1 MMLRSAVFPASKRE
15 QRSTSEDVIVILS
28 PLLVTVIDFTR
39 DSIALIQL
47 MAHEQ
52 DHPALLSTRRTAVAG
67 AESLPPPGRSGAREL
82 AGRLLPPLLAV
93 ASVVG
98 VWWLLYMIYP
108 RLLPSPF
115 STVQE
120 AIRLLSDGTF
130 FFHMYQSL
138 RRVFV
143 GSVVAMLFSVAVGIY
158 MGTVVMGERFFQ
170 PLVVLGLT
178 IPGLMWALI
187 AVMLFG
193 INEFSPYFAVTVT
206 IFPMLVI
213 NIWAG
218 VKSLDKELMDMSHVF
233 HFTKWMKISQ
243 VILPQLVPNIFA
255 ATRYGLGLAWKVVV
269 VVEMFGTSNGVGY
282 QVMKSYQ
289 VFNMEGVIAWTLTFV
304 LAMIVIEY
312 GLINFAE
319 RRLTAWR
326 PKIDVWRR

>member
-1 MMLRSAVFPASKRE
+1 MIVMAFDSNNQAALPGQSA
-15 QRSTSEDVIVILS
+15 
-28 PLLVTVIDFTR
+28 
-39 DSIALIQL
+39 
-47 MAHEQ
+47 
-52 DHPALLSTRRTAVAG
+52 AVAG
-67 AESLPPPGRSGAREL
+67 AETIPAVGISAGRDFMGRILPPI
-82 AGRLLPPLLAV
+82 LAV
-93 ASVVG
+93 ASVIG
-98 VWWLLYMIYP
+98 IWWLLYLIYP
-108 RLLPSPF
+108 RLLPSPM
-115 STVQE
+115 STVKE
-120 AIRLLSDGTF
+120 ALRLITDGSF
-130 FFHMYQSL
+130 FFHMSQSL

-143 GSVVAMLFSVAVGIY
+143 GATVAMIFSVAIGIY
-158 MGTVVMGERFFQ
+158 MGTVRMGEHFFQ

-193 INEFSPYFAVTVT
+193 INEFASYFAVAVT
-206 IFPMLVI
+206 TFPMLVI

-233 HFTKWMKISQ
+233 HFTKSMKITQ
-243 VILPQLVPNIFA
+243 VILPQLVSNIFA

-304 LAMIVIEY
+304 VAMIIIEY
-312 GLINFAE
+312 GIINLAE

>member
-1 MMLRSAVFPASKRE
+1 MVPMAF
-15 QRSTSEDVIVILS
+15 
-28 PLLVTVIDFTR
+28 
-39 DSIALIQL
+39 DSNNQTTLAG
-47 MAHEQ
+47 
-52 DHPALLSTRRTAVAG
+52 SSVGVAG
-67 AESLPPPGRSGAREL
+67 AETVPSFGNSLGRDLIGRVLPPIF
-82 AGRLLPPLLAV
+82 AV
-93 ASVVG
+93 GSVAAI
-98 VWWLLYMIYP
+98 WWSLYLIYP
-108 RLLPSPF
+108 RLLPSPMN
-115 STVQE
+115 TVNE

-130 FFHMYQSL
+130 LFHMYQSL

-143 GSVVAMLFSVAVGIY
+143 GSLVAMFFSVAVGIY

-193 INEFSPYFAVTVT
+193 INEWSPYFAVTVT

-218 VKSLDKELMDMSHVF
+218 VKSLDKDLMDMSHVF
-233 HFTKWMKISQ
+233 HFSKWMKITQ

-304 LAMIVIEY
+304 VAMIVIEY
-312 GLINFAE
+312 GVINLAE

>member
-1 MMLRSAVFPASKRE
+1 MAFDSNNQAALPGQSA
-15 QRSTSEDVIVILS
+15 
-28 PLLVTVIDFTR
+28 
-39 DSIALIQL
+39 
-47 MAHEQ
+47 
-52 DHPALLSTRRTAVAG
+52 AVAG
-67 AESLPPPGRSGAREL
+67 AETIPAVGISAGRDFMGRILPPF
-82 AGRLLPPLLAV
+82 LAV
-93 ASVVG
+93 ARVIG
-98 VWWLLYMIYP
+98 IWWLLYLIYP
-108 RLLPSPF
+108 RLLPSPM
-115 STVQE
+115 STVKE
-120 AIRLLSDGTF
+120 ALRLITDGSF
-130 FFHMYQSL
+130 FFHMSQSL

-143 GSVVAMLFSVAVGIY
+143 GATVAMIFSVAIGIY
-158 MGTVVMGERFFQ
+158 MGTVRMGEHFFQ

-193 INEFSPYFAVTVT
+193 INEFASYFAVAVT
-206 IFPMLVI
+206 TFPMLVI

-233 HFTKWMKISQ
+233 HFTKSMKITQ
-243 VILPQLVPNIFA
+243 VILPQLVSNIFA

-304 LAMIVIEY
+304 VAMIIIEY
-312 GLINFAE
+312 GIINLAE

-326 PKIDVWRR
+326 PKIEVWRR

>member
-1 MMLRSAVFPASKRE
+1 MAF
-15 QRSTSEDVIVILS
+15 
-28 PLLVTVIDFTR
+28 
-39 DSIALIQL
+39 DSNNQTT
-47 MAHEQ
+47 MAG
-52 DHPALLSTRRTAVAG
+52 SSVGVAG
-67 AESLPPPGRSGAREL
+67 AETIPSFGNSLGRVL
-82 AGRLLPPLLAV
+82 IGRVLPPLLAV
-93 ASVVG
+93 SSVIAI
-98 VWWLLYMIYP
+98 WWSLYLIYP
-108 RLLPSPF
+108 RLLPSPMNTALE
-115 STVQE
+115 S
-120 AIRLLSDGTF
+120 IRLLADGTF

-143 GSVVAMLFSVAVGIY
+143 GSFIAMFFSVGVGIY
-158 MGTVVMGERFFQ
+158 MGTVLMGERFFQ

-193 INEFSPYFAVTVT
+193 INEISPYFAVTVT

-233 HFTKWMKISQ
+233 HFSKWMKITQ

-304 LAMIVIEY
+304 VAMIVIEY
-312 GLINFAE
+312 GMIDLAE

>member
-1 MMLRSAVFPASKRE
+1 
-15 QRSTSEDVIVILS
+15 
-28 PLLVTVIDFTR
+28 
-39 DSIALIQL
+39 
-47 MAHEQ
+47 MAADQ
-52 DHPALLSTRRTAVAG
+52 DNPALLSAAPSAVAG
-67 AESLPPPGRSGAREL
+67 TLPPTGGSYSRNLVAKF
-82 AGRLLPPLLAV
+82 LPPLLAV
-93 ASVVG
+93 ASVVAI
-98 VWWLLYMIYP
+98 WWLLYLVYP
-108 RLLPSPF
+108 RLLPSPL
-115 STVQE
+115 STIEE
-120 AIRLLSDGTF
+120 AIRLITDGTF

-143 GSVVAMLFSVAVGIY
+143 GALVAMLLSVGVGIY
-158 MGTVVMGERFFQ
+158 MGTVAMGERFFQ

-187 AVMLFG
+187 SVMLFG

-289 VFNMEGVIAWTLTFV
+289 VFNMQGVIAWTLTFV
-304 LAMIVIEY
+304 VAMIVIEY
-312 GLINFAE
+312 GIINFAE

-326 PKIDVWRR
+326 PKIEVWRR

>member
-1 MMLRSAVFPASKRE
+1 VKVHTNNQAAISGQPVG
-15 QRSTSEDVIVILS
+15 
-28 PLLVTVIDFTR
+28 
-39 DSIALIQL
+39 
-47 MAHEQ
+47 
-52 DHPALLSTRRTAVAG
+52 VAG
-67 AESLPPPGRSGAREL
+67 AETLPPFSDSLGREL
-82 AGRLLPPLLAV
+82 TGRLVPPLLAV
-93 ASVVG
+93 LSVVA
-98 VWWLLYMIYP
+98 VWWLLYLIYP
-108 RLLPSPF
+108 RLLPSPV
-115 STVQE
+115 STVRE
-120 AIRLLSDGTF
+120 AVRLVSDGTF

-143 GSVVAMLFSVAVGIY
+143 GFIVAMFFSVGVGIY

-193 INEFSPYFAVTVT
+193 INEWSPYFAVTVT

-218 VKSLDKELMDMSHVF
+218 VKALDKELIDMSRVF
-233 HFTKWMKISQ
+233 HFTPWMKIAQ
-243 VILPQLVPNIFA
+243 VIIPQLVPNIFA

-304 LAMIVIEY
+304 VAMIVIEY
-312 GLINFAE
+312 GAINFAE

>member
-1 MMLRSAVFPASKRE
+1 MDFGSNNQVAVRRQPAG
-15 QRSTSEDVIVILS
+15 
-28 PLLVTVIDFTR
+28 
-39 DSIALIQL
+39 
-47 MAHEQ
+47 
-52 DHPALLSTRRTAVAG
+52 VAG
-67 AESLPPPGRSGAREL
+67 AGALPPFGDSFGREL
-82 AGRLLPPLLAV
+82 IGRIVPPLLAV
-93 ASVVG
+93 LSVIA
-98 VWWLLYMIYP
+98 VWWLLYIIYP
-108 RLLPSPF
+108 RLLPSPV
-115 STVQE
+115 STMRE
-120 AIRLLSDGTF
+120 AVRLVSDGTF

-143 GSVVAMLFSVAVGIY
+143 GSLVAMFLSVGVGIY

-193 INEFSPYFAVTVT
+193 INEWSPYFAVAVT

-218 VKSLDKELMDMSHVF
+218 VKALDKELIDMSRVF
-233 HFTKWMKISQ
+233 HFTPWMKISQ
-243 VILPQLVPNIFA
+243 VIIPQLLPNIFA

-304 LAMIVIEY
+304 VAMIVIEY
-312 GLINFAE
+312 GVINFAE

>member
-1 MMLRSAVFPASKRE
+1 MKL
-15 QRSTSEDVIVILS
+15 
-28 PLLVTVIDFTR
+28 

-47 MAHEQ
+47 MAL
-52 DHPALLSTRRTAVAG
+52 DHDNPAVLTAAHTSG
-67 AESLPPPGRSGAREL
+67 ADTLPPAGPHGVRNLAARF
-82 AGRLLPPLLAV
+82 LPPFLALC
-93 ASVVG
+93 SVFAI
-98 VWWLLYMIYP
+98 WWLAYLLYP
-108 RLLPSPF
+108 RLLPSPS
-115 STVQE
+115 STIE
-120 AIRLLSDGTF
+120 ESIRLVSDGTF

-143 GSVVAMLFSVAVGIY
+143 GAVVAMFFSIGIGIY
-158 MGTVVMGERFFQ
+158 MGTVAMGERFFQ
-170 PLVVLGLT
+170 PLVILGLT

-187 AVMLFG
+187 SVMLFG

-218 VKSLDKELMDMSHVF
+218 VKSLDKELIDMSHVF
-233 HFTKWMKISQ
+233 HFTKRMKITQ
-243 VILPQLVPNIFA
+243 VILPQLMPNIFA

-282 QVMKSYQ
+282 QVMKAYQ
-289 VFNMEGVIAWTLTFV
+289 VFNMEDVIAWTLTFV
-304 LAMIVIEY
+304 VAMIIIEY

>member
-1 MMLRSAVFPASKRE
+1 
-15 QRSTSEDVIVILS
+15 
-28 PLLVTVIDFTR
+28 
-39 DSIALIQL
+39 
-47 MAHEQ
+47 MAFEH
-52 DHPALLSTRRTAVAG
+52 DNPALLTAQRAGVAG
-67 AESLPPPGRSGAREL
+67 AETVPPLGRSGGKEL
-82 AGRLLPPLLAV
+82 ASRIVPPLLAV
-93 ASVVG
+93 ASVIG
-98 VWWLLYMIYP
+98 IWWALYAIYP
-108 RLLPSPF
+108 RLLPSPL

-120 AIRLLSDGTF
+120 AIRLLADGTF

-143 GSVVAMLFSVAVGIY
+143 GSLVAMFFSVGVGIY

-218 VKSLDKELMDMSHVF
+218 VKSLDKELIDMSHVF

-304 LAMIVIEY
+304 IAMIIIEY
-312 GLINFAE
+312 GIINFAE
-319 RRLTAWR
+319 QRLTAWR

>member
-1 MMLRSAVFPASKRE
+1 MAFEANDQAALSGRSA
-15 QRSTSEDVIVILS
+15 
-28 PLLVTVIDFTR
+28 
-39 DSIALIQL
+39 
-47 MAHEQ
+47 
-52 DHPALLSTRRTAVAG
+52 AVAG
-67 AESLPPPGRSGAREL
+67 AETIPASDNSTGRDLMGRVVPPFV
-82 AGRLLPPLLAV
+82 AV

-98 VWWLLYMIYP
+98 IWWLLYLIYP
-108 RLLPSPF
+108 RLLPSPL
-115 STVQE
+115 STVNE
-120 AIRLLSDGTF
+120 AIRLITDGSF

-143 GSVVAMLFSVAVGIY
+143 GATVAMIFSVAVGIY
-158 MGTVVMGERFFQ
+158 MGTVRLGEHFFQ

-193 INEFSPYFAVTVT
+193 INEFASYFAVAVT
-206 IFPMLVI
+206 TFPMLVI

-233 HFTKWMKISQ
+233 HFTKSMKITQ
-243 VILPQLVPNIFA
+243 VILPQLVSNIFA

-304 LAMIVIEY
+304 AAMIVIEY
-312 GLINFAE
+312 GVITFAE
-319 RRLTAWR
+319 RRLSVWR

>member
-1 MMLRSAVFPASKRE
+1 
-15 QRSTSEDVIVILS
+15 
-28 PLLVTVIDFTR
+28 
-39 DSIALIQL
+39 
-47 MAHEQ
+47 MAFDQ
-52 DHPALLSTRRTAVAG
+52 NNPALMTAQRRGVAG
-67 AESLPPPGRSGAREL
+67 VETVPPVGHSSGREFT
-82 AGRLLPPLLAV
+82 GRLLPPLLAV
-93 ASVVG
+93 TSVIA
-98 VWWLLYMIYP
+98 VWWALYTIYP
-108 RLLPSPF
+108 RLLPSPV
-115 STVQE
+115 STFQE
-120 AIRLLSDGTF
+120 ALRLLSDGTF

-143 GSVVAMLFSVAVGIY
+143 GAMVAMFFSVGVGIY

-304 LAMIVIEY
+304 VAMIVIEY
-312 GLINFAE
+312 GIINFAE

>member
-1 MMLRSAVFPASKRE
+1 
-15 QRSTSEDVIVILS
+15 
-28 PLLVTVIDFTR
+28 
-39 DSIALIQL
+39 
-47 MAHEQ
+47 MAYEPNS
-52 DHPALLSTRRTAVAG
+52 PALVPARRTGVAG
-67 AESLPPPGRSGAREL
+67 AETVPPVGRSGGREMTS
-82 AGRLLPPLLAV
+82 RLLPPLLAV
-93 ASVVG
+93 ASVIAI
-98 VWWLLYMIYP
+98 WWALYTIYP

-115 STVQE
+115 STVRE
-120 AIRLLSDGTF
+120 AMRLLSDGTF

-143 GSVVAMLFSVAVGIY
+143 GSLVAMFFSVGIGIY

-304 LAMIVIEY
+304 VAMIVIEY
-312 GLINFAE
+312 GIINFAE

>member
-1 MMLRSAVFPASKRE
+1 MTVHTNNQAAISGQPAG
-15 QRSTSEDVIVILS
+15 
-28 PLLVTVIDFTR
+28 
-39 DSIALIQL
+39 
-47 MAHEQ
+47 
-52 DHPALLSTRRTAVAG
+52 VAG
-67 AESLPPPGRSGAREL
+67 AETLPPFGDSLGREL
-82 AGRLLPPLLAV
+82 TGRLVPPLLAV
-93 ASVVG
+93 LSVVA
-98 VWWLLYMIYP
+98 VWWLLYLIYP
-108 RLLPSPF
+108 RLLPSPV
-115 STVQE
+115 STVRE
-120 AIRLLSDGTF
+120 AMRLVSDGTF

-143 GSVVAMLFSVAVGIY
+143 GSIVAMFFSVGVGIY
-158 MGTVVMGERFFQ
+158 MGTVAMGERFFQ

-193 INEFSPYFAVTVT
+193 INEWSPYFAVTVT

-218 VKSLDKELMDMSHVF
+218 VKALDKELIDMSRVF
-233 HFTKWMKISQ
+233 HFTPWMKISQ
-243 VILPQLVPNIFA
+243 VIIPQLVPNIFA
-255 ATRYGLGLAWKVVV
+255 AARYGLGLAWKVVV

-304 LAMIVIEY
+304 VAMIVIEY
-312 GLINFAE
+312 GAINFAE

>member
-1 MMLRSAVFPASKRE
+1 MDLGSNDQVAVRRQPAG
-15 QRSTSEDVIVILS
+15 
-28 PLLVTVIDFTR
+28 
-39 DSIALIQL
+39 
-47 MAHEQ
+47 
-52 DHPALLSTRRTAVAG
+52 VAG
-67 AESLPPPGRSGAREL
+67 ANTLPPFGDSLGKELIGRIV
-82 AGRLLPPLLAV
+82 PPLLAML
-93 ASVVG
+93 SVIA
-98 VWWLLYMIYP
+98 VWWLLYLIYP
-108 RLLPSPF
+108 RLLPSPV
-115 STVQE
+115 STMRE
-120 AIRLLSDGTF
+120 AVRLVSDGTF

-143 GSVVAMLFSVAVGIY
+143 GSLVAMFLSVGVGIY
-158 MGTVVMGERFFQ
+158 MGTVVIGERFFQ

-193 INEFSPYFAVTVT
+193 INEWSPYFAVTVT

-218 VKSLDKELMDMSHVF
+218 VKALDKELIDMSRVF
-233 HFTKWMKISQ
+233 HFTPWMKISQ
-243 VILPQLVPNIFA
+243 VIIPQLLPNIFA

-304 LAMIVIEY
+304 AAMIVLEY
-312 GLINFAE
+312 GVINFAE

>member
-1 MMLRSAVFPASKRE
+1 MATQSQTEPAITTPPRDQTQSQAVPTLGQSFGRE
-15 QRSTSEDVIVILS
+15 
-28 PLLVTVIDFTR
+28 
-39 DSIALIQL
+39 IAGRI
-47 MAHEQ
+47 
-52 DHPALLSTRRTAVAG
+52 
-67 AESLPPPGRSGAREL
+67 LPPVL
-82 AGRLLPPLLAV
+82 AIGSVLAV
-93 ASVVG
+93 
-98 VWWLLYMIYP
+98 WWALYLIFP
-108 RLLPSPF
+108 RLLPGPV
-115 STVQE
+115 STFNE

-130 FFHMYQSL
+130 SFHMLQSL

-143 GSVVAMLFSVAVGIY
+143 GAVVAMIFSIAVGIY
-158 MGTVVMGERFFQ
+158 MGTVLMGERFFQ

-193 INEFSPYFAVTVT
+193 INEIASYFAVAVT
-206 IFPMLVI
+206 TFPMLVI

-218 VKSLDKELMDMSHVF
+218 VKALDKELIDMSHVF
-233 HFTKWMKISQ
+233 RFTPWMKISH
-243 VILPQLVPNIFA
+243 VIIPQLIPNIFA

-304 LAMIVIEY
+304 AAMIIIEY
-312 GLINFAE
+312 GIINLAE

>member
-1 MMLRSAVFPASKRE
+1 MTGQP
-15 QRSTSEDVIVILS
+15 
-28 PLLVTVIDFTR
+28 
-39 DSIALIQL
+39 
-47 MAHEQ
+47 
-52 DHPALLSTRRTAVAG
+52 TAVAG
-67 AESLPPPGRSGAREL
+67 AETVPPFGKSFGREL
-82 AGRLLPPLLAV
+82 AGRSLPPLLAV
-93 ASVVG
+93 TSVIAI
-98 VWWLLYMIYP
+98 WWLLFLLYP
-108 RLLPSPF
+108 RLLPSPM

-120 AIRLLSDGTF
+120 AIRLVSDGTF

-143 GSVVAMLFSVAVGIY
+143 GSIVAMVFSVVVGIY

-218 VKSLDKELMDMSHVF
+218 VKSLDKELIDMSHVF

-269 VVEMFGTSNGVGY
+269 VVE
-282 QVMKSYQ
+282 KSSSSSRCSAR
-289 VFNMEGVIAWTLTFV
+289 V
-304 LAMIVIEY
+304 
-312 GLINFAE
+312 
-319 RRLTAWR
+319 TASAIR
-326 PKIDVWRR
+326 S

>member
-1 MMLRSAVFPASKRE
+1 MAFE
-15 QRSTSEDVIVILS
+15 QNQQIVMGQS
-28 PLLVTVIDFTR
+28 
-39 DSIALIQL
+39 SG
-47 MAHEQ
+47 
-52 DHPALLSTRRTAVAG
+52 VAG
-67 AESLPPPGRSGAREL
+67 AQTVPPFGASFGRD
-82 AGRLLPPLLAV
+82 LLNRIIPPLLAV
-93 ASVVG
+93 SSVIAI
-98 VWWLLYMIYP
+98 WWSLYLIYP
-108 RLLPSPF
+108 RLLPSPTN
-115 STVQE
+115 TVRE
-120 AIRLLSDGTF
+120 AIRLVSDGTF

-143 GSVVAMLFSVAVGIY
+143 GSVIAMFFSIGVGIY
-158 MGTVVMGERFFQ
+158 MGTVLMGERFFQ

-193 INEFSPYFAVTVT
+193 INEISPYFAVTVT

-233 HFTKWMKISQ
+233 HFSKWMKITQ

-304 LAMIVIEY
+304 VAMIVIEY
-312 GLINFAE
+312 GLINLAE

>member
-1 MMLRSAVFPASKRE
+1 MVLETNNPA
-15 QRSTSEDVIVILS
+15 
-28 PLLVTVIDFTR
+28 
-39 DSIALIQL
+39 ALTGQ
-47 MAHEQ
+47 
-52 DHPALLSTRRTAVAG
+52 PSGVAG
-67 AESLPPPGRSGAREL
+67 AETLPPFGSSFGREL
-82 AGRLLPPLLAV
+82 TGRVLPPLLAV
-93 ASVVG
+93 LSVVAL
-98 VWWLLYMIYP
+98 WWLLYWIYP
-108 RLLPSPF
+108 RLLPSPA
-115 STVQE
+115 STVRE
-120 AIRLLSDGTF
+120 AVRLVSDGTF

-143 GSVVAMLFSVAVGIY
+143 GSIVAMFFSIGVGIY

-193 INEFSPYFAVTVT
+193 INEWSPYFAVTVT

-218 VKSLDKELMDMSHVF
+218 VKALDKELIDMSRVF
-233 HFTKWMKISQ
+233 HFTPWMKISQ
-243 VILPQLVPNIFA
+243 VIIPQLVPNIFA
-255 ATRYGLGLAWKVVV
+255 AMRYGLGLAWKVVV

-304 LAMIVIEY
+304 VAMIVIEY
-312 GLINFAE
+312 GAINFAE

>member
-1 MMLRSAVFPASKRE
+1 MDLGSNDQVAVRRQPAG
-15 QRSTSEDVIVILS
+15 
-28 PLLVTVIDFTR
+28 
-39 DSIALIQL
+39 
-47 MAHEQ
+47 
-52 DHPALLSTRRTAVAG
+52 VAG
-67 AESLPPPGRSGAREL
+67 ANTLPPFGDSLGREL
-82 AGRLLPPLLAV
+82 IGRIVPPLLAML
-93 ASVVG
+93 SVIA
-98 VWWLLYMIYP
+98 VWWLLYLIYP
-108 RLLPSPF
+108 RLLPSPV
-115 STVQE
+115 STMRE
-120 AIRLLSDGTF
+120 AVRLVSDGTF

-143 GSVVAMLFSVAVGIY
+143 GSLVAMFLSVGVGIY

-193 INEFSPYFAVTVT
+193 INEWSPYFAVTVT

-218 VKSLDKELMDMSHVF
+218 VKALDKELIDMSRVF
-233 HFTKWMKISQ
+233 HFTPWMKISQ
-243 VILPQLVPNIFA
+243 VIIPQLLPNIFA

-304 LAMIVIEY
+304 AAMIVLEY
-312 GLINFAE
+312 GVINFAE

>member
-1 MMLRSAVFPASKRE
+1 MAIESDSQAS
-15 QRSTSEDVIVILS
+15 LS
-28 PLLVTVIDFTR
+28 GHAAI
-39 DSIALIQL
+39 
-47 MAHEQ
+47 
-52 DHPALLSTRRTAVAG
+52 AG
-67 AESLPPPGRSGAREL
+67 AETVPAFGQSMSRDLLGRVVPPV
-82 AGRLLPPLLAV
+82 LAV
-93 ASVVG
+93 SSVIAI
-98 VWWLLYMIYP
+98 WWTLFLIYP
-108 RLLPSPF
+108 RLLPSPLN
-115 STVQE
+115 TVNE
-120 AIRLLSDGTF
+120 AIRLVSDGTF

-143 GSVVAMLFSVAVGIY
+143 GATVAMIFSIAVGIY
-158 MGTVVMGERFFQ
+158 MGTVRLGEHFFQ

-193 INEFSPYFAVTVT
+193 INEFASYFAVAVT
-206 IFPMLVI
+206 TFPMLVI

-218 VKSLDKELMDMSHVF
+218 VKSLDKDLMDMSHVF
-233 HFTKWMKISQ
+233 HFTKWMKITQ

-304 LAMIVIEY
+304 VAMIVIEY
-312 GLINFAE
+312 GAINLAE

>member
-1 MMLRSAVFPASKRE
+1 MAYEERNA
-15 QRSTSEDVIVILS
+15 
-28 PLLVTVIDFTR
+28 
-39 DSIALIQL
+39 L
-47 MAHEQ
+47 MAA
-52 DHPALLSTRRTAVAG
+52 DRTGAAG
-67 AESLPPPGRSGAREL
+67 AQTVPPFGGSIRRDLSARV
-82 AGRLLPPLLAV
+82 LPPLLAV
-93 ASVVG
+93 ASVILL
-98 VWWLLYMIYP
+98 WWALYLIYP
-108 RLLPSPF
+108 RLLPSPL
-115 STVQE
+115 STVRE
-120 AIRLLSDGTF
+120 AIRLISDGTF

-143 GSVVAMLFSVAVGIY
+143 GAVIAMFFSVGIGIY
-158 MGTVVMGERFFQ
+158 MGTVAMGERFFQ
-170 PLVVLGLT
+170 PLIVLGLT

-319 RRLTAWR
+319 QRLTAWR

>member
-1 MMLRSAVFPASKRE
+1 VALDHHHQAALTGQPSGINHADEFPRHGGSF
-15 QRSTSEDVIVILS
+15 LY
-28 PLLVTVIDFTR
+28 
-39 DSIALIQL
+39 
-47 MAHEQ
+47 
-52 DHPALLSTRRTAVAG
+52 
-67 AESLPPPGRSGAREL
+67 EL
-82 AGRLLPPLLAV
+82 ALRGLPPLLAV
-93 ASVVG
+93 TSVG
-98 VWWLLYMIYP
+98 AIWWLLYLIYP
-108 RLLPSPF
+108 RLLPSPA
-115 STVQE
+115 STVNE
-120 AIRLLSDGTF
+120 AIRLVTDGTF
-130 FFHMYQSL
+130 FFHMIQSL

-143 GSVVAMLFSVAVGIY
+143 GSVIAMFFSIGVGIY

-304 LAMIVIEY
+304 VAMIVIEY
-312 GLINFAE
+312 GIINFAE

>member
-1 MMLRSAVFPASKRE
+1 MTVDSDNPAAFTG
-15 QRSTSEDVIVILS
+15 RST
-28 PLLVTVIDFTR
+28 
-39 DSIALIQL
+39 Q
-47 MAHEQ
+47 
-52 DHPALLSTRRTAVAG
+52 VAG
-67 AESLPPPGRSGAREL
+67 AETLPPFGDSFGREL
-82 AGRLLPPLLAV
+82 TGRLVPPLLAV
-93 ASVVG
+93 LSVVAL
-98 VWWLLYMIYP
+98 WWLLYFIYP
-108 RLLPSPF
+108 RLLPSPVA
-115 STVQE
+115 TVRE
-120 AIRLLSDGTF
+120 AMRLVSDGTF

-143 GSVVAMLFSVAVGIY
+143 GSIVAMFFSVGVGIY

-193 INEFSPYFAVTVT
+193 INEWSPYFAVTVT

-218 VKSLDKELMDMSHVF
+218 VKALDKELIDMSRVF
-233 HFTKWMKISQ
+233 HFTSWMKISQ
-243 VILPQLVPNIFA
+243 VIIPQLVPNIFA

-304 LAMIVIEY
+304 AAMIVLEY
-312 GLINFAE
+312 GAINFAE

>member
-1 MMLRSAVFPASKRE
+1 VAFESNNQAALSN
-15 QRSTSEDVIVILS
+15 QR
-28 PLLVTVIDFTR
+28 
-39 DSIALIQL
+39 A
-47 MAHEQ
+47 
-52 DHPALLSTRRTAVAG
+52 AVAG
-67 AESLPPPGRSGAREL
+67 AETVPATGNSAARDLMSRIVPPFL
-82 AGRLLPPLLAV
+82 AL

-98 VWWLLYMIYP
+98 IWWLLYLIYP
-108 RLLPSPF
+108 RLLPSPV
-115 STVQE
+115 STVKE
-120 AIRLLSDGTF
+120 ALRLIVDGSF
-130 FFHMYQSL
+130 FFHMSQSL
-138 RRVFV
+138 RRVIV
-143 GSVVAMLFSVAVGIY
+143 GATVAMIFSIAVGIY
-158 MGTVVMGERFFQ
+158 MGTVRMGEHFFQ

-193 INEFSPYFAVTVT
+193 INEFASYFAVAVT
-206 IFPMLVI
+206 TFPMLVI

-233 HFTKWMKISQ
+233 HFTKSMKITQ

-289 VFNMEGVIAWTLTFV
+289 LFNMEGVIAWTLTFV
-304 LAMIVIEY
+304 AAMIVIEY
-312 GLINFAE
+312 GVITFAE
-319 RRLTAWR
+319 RRLSVWR

>member
-1 MMLRSAVFPASKRE
+1 MAFESNN
-15 QRSTSEDVIVILS
+15 QT
-28 PLLVTVIDFTR
+28 
-39 DSIALIQL
+39 ALTGQ
-47 MAHEQ
+47 A
-52 DHPALLSTRRTAVAG
+52 AAVAG
-67 AESLPPPGRSGAREL
+67 AETLPTFGNSAGRNLMGRILPPFL
-82 AGRLLPPLLAV
+82 AL

-98 VWWLLYMIYP
+98 AWWLLYLLYP
-108 RLLPSPF
+108 RLLPSPM
-115 STVQE
+115 STVNE
-120 AIRLLSDGTF
+120 AVRLVTDGSF

-143 GSVVAMLFSVAVGIY
+143 GATVAMIFSVAVGIY
-158 MGTVVMGERFFQ
+158 MGTVRMGEHFFQ

-193 INEFSPYFAVTVT
+193 INEFASYFAVAVT
-206 IFPMLVI
+206 TFPMLVI

-233 HFTKWMKISQ
+233 HFTKSMKITQ
-243 VILPQLVPNIFA
+243 VILPQLVSNIFA

-304 LAMIVIEY
+304 VAMIVIEY
-312 GLINFAE
+312 GIINLAE

>member
-1 MMLRSAVFPASKRE
+1 VAFESNNQAALSN
-15 QRSTSEDVIVILS
+15 QR
-28 PLLVTVIDFTR
+28 
-39 DSIALIQL
+39 A
-47 MAHEQ
+47 
-52 DHPALLSTRRTAVAG
+52 AVAG
-67 AESLPPPGRSGAREL
+67 AETVPATGNSAARDLMNRIVPPIL
-82 AGRLLPPLLAV
+82 AL

-98 VWWLLYMIYP
+98 IWWLLYLIYP
-108 RLLPSPF
+108 RLLPSPV
-115 STVQE
+115 STVKE
-120 AIRLLSDGTF
+120 ALRLIVDGSF
-130 FFHMYQSL
+130 LFHMSQSL
-138 RRVFV
+138 RRVIV
-143 GSVVAMLFSVAVGIY
+143 GATVAMIFSIAVGIY
-158 MGTVVMGERFFQ
+158 MGTVRMGEHFFQ

-193 INEFSPYFAVTVT
+193 INEFASYFAVAVT
-206 IFPMLVI
+206 TFPMLVI

-233 HFTKWMKISQ
+233 HFTKSMKITQ

-289 VFNMEGVIAWTLTFV
+289 LFNMEGVIAWTLTFV
-304 LAMIVIEY
+304 AAMIVIEY
-312 GLINFAE
+312 GVITFAE
-319 RRLTAWR
+319 RRLSVWR

>member
-1 MMLRSAVFPASKRE
+1 MALDPNHQVALTGQPSDLNRADEFPGHGKSFLYDLAQRAV
-15 QRSTSEDVIVILS
+15 
-28 PLLVTVIDFTR
+28 
-39 DSIALIQL
+39 
-47 MAHEQ
+47 
-52 DHPALLSTRRTAVAG
+52 
-67 AESLPPPGRSGAREL
+67 
-82 AGRLLPPLLAV
+82 PPLLAV
-93 ASVVG
+93 TSVG
-98 VWWLLYMIYP
+98 AIWWLLYLIYP
-108 RLLPSPF
+108 RLLPSPL
-115 STVQE
+115 STIHE
-120 AIRLLSDGTF
+120 AIRLVTDGTF
-130 FFHMYQSL
+130 FFHMVQSL

-143 GSVVAMLFSVAVGIY
+143 GSVIAMFFSIGVGIY

-218 VKSLDKELMDMSHVF
+218 VKSLDKELMDMSSVF

-304 LAMIVIEY
+304 VAMIVIEY
-312 GLINFAE
+312 GIINFAE

>member
-1 MMLRSAVFPASKRE
+1 MALSGQPAELARVDDMPFRGKS
-15 QRSTSEDVIVILS
+15 V
-28 PLLVTVIDFTR
+28 
-39 DSIALIQL
+39 
-47 MAHEQ
+47 AHELTLR
-52 DHPALLSTRRTAVAG
+52 A
-67 AESLPPPGRSGAREL
+67 
-82 AGRLLPPLLAV
+82 LPPLLAV
-93 ASVVG
+93 ASVAAT
-98 VWWLLYMIYP
+98 WWLLYLIYP
-108 RLLPSPF
+108 RLLPSPL
-115 STVQE
+115 STIHE
-120 AIRLLSDGTF
+120 ALRLIYDGTF
-130 FFHMYQSL
+130 LFHMTQSL

-143 GSVVAMLFSVAVGIY
+143 GAVIAMFFSVGVGIY
-158 MGTVVMGERFFQ
+158 MGTVAMGERFFQ

-304 LAMIVIEY
+304 VAMIVIEY